1 MAKEIPVYLFVGFL
15 ESGKTKFIQETFEDP
30 SFDSGDKTLLLVCE
44 EGEEEYKPEKFAF
57 PGTSVRVLE
66 DKDPEE
72 YQFEY
77 DPTVISAE
85 YCEESGLLA
94 GENCTKTSTGW
105 YQSSRVP
112 GICHEEHKAE
122 ASPSPSAS
130 PSAPISLRNA
140 GNSPEFL
147 LPASSRNASTAV
159 SGRMMRVPQ
168 RTPSLHP
175 APFRLS
181 SSNTGRTP
189 VAGSSLSGFP
199 IASLYSCRI

>member
-1 MAKEIPVYLFVGFL
+1 M
-15 ESGKTKFIQETFEDP
+15 T
-30 SFDSGDKTLLLVCE
+30 
-44 EGEEEYKPEKFAF
+44 
-57 PGTSVRVLE
+57 RVLE

-122 ASPSPSAS
+122 ASPQPQRFPLCIALRFPQHQPEAS
-130 PSAPISLRNA
+130 P
-140 GNSPEFL
+140 
-147 LPASSRNASTAV
+147 
-159 SGRMMRVPQ
+159 
-168 RTPSLHP
+168 TPSP
-175 APFRLS
+175 
-181 SSNTGRTP
+181 TP
-189 VAGSSLSGFP
+189 SDDPVF
-199 IASLYSCRI
+199 